1 MDYQKQFRGRRK
13 CTSCEE
19 KKLVINVEQ
28 WKGTIL
34 RVVEKKI
41 TETKSSSINENNLPC
56 PGTTSSPDSNSKEN
70 QFFPDVSME
79 SFNETGF
86 EETCRKISN

>member
-1 MDYQKQFRGRRK
+1 M
-13 CTSCEE
+13 
-19 KKLVINVEQ
+19 
-28 WKGTIL
+28 
-34 RVVEKKI
+34 EKKI

-56 PGTTSSPDSNSKEN
+56 PGSTSSPDSNSEEN

-86 EETCRKISN
+86 EEKS